1 MTSELSERGTTRR
14 HTFFCINKDR
24 HTESQNII
32 EIHKK
37 QVNVFGQPVIG
48 WLITTEEQ
56 VIESIIPARNSLN
69 SLESLPDKD
78 PE

>member
-1 MTSELSERGTTRR
+1 MTNELSERGTTRR
-14 HTFFCINKDR
+14 HTCFCINKDR

-37 QVNVFGQPVIG
+37 RVNLFGQTVIG

-56 VIESIIPARNSLN
+56 VIETIIPARNSLN